1 MNFSEK
7 LKFYQDHVEKHLVSD
22 LPKSSERPER
32 LHEAMNYSLRVG
44 GKRLRPVLVLA
55 SYDLFPGTLNPT
67 HAALAVEIIH
77 TYSLIHDDLPAM
89 DDSDLRRGSATCH
102 RAYDEA
108 TAILA
113 GDALIPLAF
122 EVIAHGYR
130 DSPEL
135 GLKLVSILAN
145 ASGSK
150 KLVGGQMEDLL
161 AEGKSPEEDT
171 LSFVHANKTA
181 AMIEASLVM
190 GFMLG
195 SKGQDIELINKVTK
209 AGNSLGLAFQAVD
222 DLLDVTSTT
231 EKLGKDAAHDK
242 EANKMTW
249 VNMVGLEKARL
260 LAEEHTECALST
272 LREVGGDYAFLL
284 DLFSYMLRREN

>member
-1 MNFSEK
+1 MNFSQK
-7 LKFYQDHVEKHLVSD
+7 LKKYQELIERHLKTD
-22 LPKSSERPER
+22 LPSTIERPSR
-32 LHEAMNYSLRVG
+32 LHEAMNYSLGVG

-55 SYDLFPGTLNPT
+55 AYDLFPCEFDPIP
-67 HAALAVEIIH
+67 AALAVEIIH

-89 DDSDLRRGSATCH
+89 DDSDLRRGSPSCH

-122 EVIAHGYR
+122 ELLAHAYANC
-130 DSPEL
+130 PEL
-135 GLKLVSILAN
+135 GIKLVAVLAD

-161 AEGKSPEEDT
+161 AEGKSPDSDT
-171 LSFVHANKTA
+171 LTFVHANKTA

-190 GFMLG
+190 GFLMG
-195 SKGQDIELINKVTK
+195 AKGNEQDRLDLVSK
-209 AGNSLGLAFQAVD
+209 AGHSLGLAFQAVD

-231 EKLGKDAAHDK
+231 EKLGKNAAHDD
-242 EANKMTW
+242 EARKMTW
-249 VNMVGLEKARL
+249 VNMLGVERARE
-260 LAEEHTECALST
+260 LAKEHTDRALKN
-272 LREVGGDYAFLL
+272 LEAVCGDNQFLL
-284 DLFSYMLRREN
+284 ELFEYMLCRDY